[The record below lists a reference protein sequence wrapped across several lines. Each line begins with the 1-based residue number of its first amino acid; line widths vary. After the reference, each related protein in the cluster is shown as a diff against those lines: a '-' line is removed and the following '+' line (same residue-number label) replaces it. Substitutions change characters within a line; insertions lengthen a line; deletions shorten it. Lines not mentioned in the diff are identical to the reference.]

1 MIWTIS
7 VVLLIF
13 SDWQA
18 INGVL
23 VLLDKY
29 NPLLPKERKKLP
41 PKYHKKAK
49 QLNGISM
56 IVTSAIFYILSAGM
70 MLDNYIIIYISAG
83 LMLSFILVML
93 FLSYKYEAKH
103 LKKN

>member
-1 MIWTIS
+1 MFWTIAI
-7 VVLLIF
+7 VLLIF

-41 PKYHKKAK
+41 GRYHKKAK

-56 IVTSAIFYILSAGM
+56 IATSVIFYILSIGM
-70 MLDNYIIIYISAG
+70 LLNNDIIVYISAG

-93 FLSYKYEAKH
+93 FISFKYEVKH
-103 LKKN
+103 LRKH

>member
-1 MIWTIS
+1 MIQTIAIVLIVFS
-7 VVLLIF
+7 V
-13 SDWQA
+13 WQA
-18 INGVL
+18 VNGVL

-41 PKYHKKAK
+41 SRYHKKAK

-56 IVTSAIFYILSAGM
+56 IVTSVIFCILSAGM
-70 MLDNYIIIYISAG
+70 LLNLSILVYISAV
-83 LMLSFILVML
+83 LMLAFILVML
-93 FLSYKYEAKH
+93 VISLKSEAKH